1 MKWLVVA
8 LFIVF
13 PLSISAQC
21 FGPGGCQPG
30 LSYGPAKLCI
40 ETVCV
45 PIEYT
50 IWDRFVIAKAP
61 LAVNGYQQLGWS
73 GPCHEADVLL
83 WPGAWNQAAQD
94 LEINLLR
101 VHRALK

>member
-8 LFIVF
+8 LLVGI
-13 PLSISAQC
+13 PLAVSAQC

-30 LSYGPAKLCI
+30 LSYGPSKLCI

-50 IWDRFVIAKAP
+50 I
-61 LAVNGYQQLGWS
+61 
-73 GPCHEADVLL
+73 
-83 WPGAWNQAAQD
+83 
-94 LEINLLR
+94 
-101 VHRALK
+101 

>member
-1 MKWLVVA
+1 MKFLVAPLFA
-8 LFIVF
+8 LSF
-13 PLSISAQC
+13 SASAQC

-30 LSYGPAKLCI
+30 LSYGPSKLCI

-83 WPGAWNQAAQD
+83 CPGAWNQAAKD

-101 VHRALK
+101 IHRALK